1 MDTCGFAWHLKLRV
15 GTTQNERKEYLHGL
29 CGCINDFSIHHYT
42 FFLWSNLM
50 GFFVICPACNE
61 EHFVEEVE
69 ALNVEEGLIGE
80 DLLTFRCIQ
89 TDTIQKS
96 VVYGNN
102 TH

>member
-1 MDTCGFAWHLKLRV
+1 
-15 GTTQNERKEYLHGL
+15 
-29 CGCINDFSIHHYT
+29 
-42 FFLWSNLM
+42 M

-102 TH
+102 THQFWYFYDCKHSIWIDTQTL

>member
-1 MDTCGFAWHLKLRV
+1 
-15 GTTQNERKEYLHGL
+15 
-29 CGCINDFSIHHYT
+29 
-42 FFLWSNLM
+42 M

-69 ALNVEEGLIGE
+69 VLNVEEGLMGE

-102 TH
+102 IH